1 METRTGNPLFP
12 SILTL
17 LSCIFTSL
25 YVVPLPGLLPCQRGG
40 TRVPPPQSPC
50 TPLGRDKFF
59 VADSDTTMRQ
69 MRQISALQNPSPATA
84 VPPCAHPFIAI
95 FRRSTDTNLPRVR
108 QRFPSWPRY
117 NYETM
122 RQISATKI
130 HHSYDVCLISYERS
144 PHPPVFAAMKSP
156 GMRQGFRSWLRYNH
170 EINQTATTPNRLQR
184 PAACILDPSHQDLRY
199 LEE

>member
-1 METRTGNPLFP
+1 METQTGNSLFP

-69 MRQISALQNPSPATA
+69 MRQISALQNPFPATA
-84 VPPCAHPFIAI
+84 VPPCGHPFIAI

-122 RQISATKI
+122 RQISATKN
-130 HHSYDVCLISYERS
+130 SPQLRCLSHQLRTLPSPPCFRSYEISRNETGVS
-144 PHPPVFAAMKSP
+144 
-156 GMRQGFRSWLRYNH
+156 
-170 EINQTATTPNRLQR
+170 
-184 PAACILDPSHQDLRY
+184 
-199 LEE
+199 

>member
-1 METRTGNPLFP
+1 METRTGNSLFP

-25 YVVPLPGLLPCQRGG
+25 YVVPLLGLLPCRRGG

-50 TPLGRDKFF
+50 TPLERDKFF

-69 MRQISALQNPSPATA
+69 MRQISALQIPSPATA
-84 VPPCAHPFIAI
+84 LSPFATI
-95 FRRSTDTNLPRVR
+95 FRRSPDTNLPRVR

-122 RQISATKI
+122 RQIAATKN
-130 HHSYDVCLISYERS
+130 SPQLRCLSHQLRTLPSPPCFRSYEISRNETGVS
-144 PHPPVFAAMKSP
+144 
-156 GMRQGFRSWLRYNH
+156 
-170 EINQTATTPNRLQR
+170 
-184 PAACILDPSHQDLRY
+184 
-199 LEE
+199 